1 MATRRKR
8 TPKRRRRV
16 GRRVSIALLL
26 LVVMTAVPIVAL
38 RWIRPWTTAFMLQH
52 DFKAGAACDRFTYPW
67 AAWKTISPHV
77 PVAIL
82 AAEDQRFPE
91 HVGFDFQSIADALE
105 DSDDGR
111 RLRGASTIS
120 QQVAKNLFLWPG
132 HSWVRKG
139 LEAYLTVVIELS
151 WPKRRI
157 LEVYV
162 NIAQFG
168 PCTFGVAA
176 ASEVFLAKPVSLITA
191 SEAALLAAVLPNPEH
206 FRVDAPSTRV
216 RQRAAWI
223 RQQARNLGGPAFL
236 GTL

>member
-1 MATRRKR
+1 M
-8 TPKRRRRV
+8 
-16 GRRVSIALLL
+16 RVSVVLLL
-26 LVVMTAVPIVAL
+26 LFVLTAMPIVTM
-38 RWIRPWTTAFMLQH
+38 RWIRPWTTAFMIQH
-52 DFKAGAACDRFTYPW
+52 DFAAGAACDRFTYPW
-67 AAWKTISPHV
+67 APWRAISPHV

-82 AAEDQRFPE
+82 AAEDQRFPA
-91 HVGFDFQSIADALE
+91 HLGFDFQSIADALE
-105 DSDDGR
+105 DRGDGR

-120 QQVAKNLFLWPG
+120 QQVAKNLFLWPA

-139 LEAYLTVVIELS
+139 LEAYLTVIIELA

-157 LEVYV
+157 LEVYL

-176 ASEVFLAKPVSLITA
+176 AGEVFFAKPAAILSA

-206 FRVDAPSTRV
+206 FRVDAPSARV